1 MNLFATN
8 NIVTII
14 RIVLWRE
21 ENYYNKLVGVR
32 VGGRVGGSKGEKE
45 RVEY

>member
-21 ENYYNKLVGVR
+21 ENYYKLVGVR

-45 RVEY
+45 RVEYK